1 MDYADY
7 RHLQENA
14 DMLLG
19 VSSRRLSKSIE
30 AEIGDEHY
38 YEDEWYY
45 NKERQA
51 LKWLCQCKNGHH
63 FDYRNR
69 TRYPADDKT
78 HAPCQGKCPECG
90 SREISMWSQML
101 YPIRWN
107 YVGF

>member
-30 AEIGDEHY
+30 AETGDEHY
-38 YEDEWYY
+38 YEDGWYY

-63 FDYRNR
+63 FDYRDR
-69 TRYPADDKT
+69 IRYPADDKT
-78 HAPCQGKCPECG
+78 YAPCQGKCPECG
-90 SREISMWSQML
+90 SGEISMWSKML

>member
-19 VSSRRLSKSIE
+19 VSSRRSSKSIE
-30 AEIGDEHY
+30 AEIGDEY
-38 YEDEWYY
+38 LYEDEWYY

-63 FDYRNR
+63 FDYRDR
-69 TRYPADDKT
+69 IRYPADDKT

-90 SREISMWSQML
+90 SGEISMWSKML

>member
-19 VSSRRLSKSIE
+19 VSSQRSSKSIE
-30 AEIGDEHY
+30 AEIGDEHL
-38 YEDEWYY
+38 YEEEYY

-63 FDYRNR
+63 FDYRDR
-69 TRYPADDKT
+69 IRYPIDNKT

-90 SREISMWSQML
+90 SGEISMWSQML
-101 YPIRWN
+101 YSIRWS
-107 YVGF
+107 YIGF